1 VKPNPKTL
9 AIRISMIGEEAI
21 GWNNPAILTVNFIGL
36 RIKSCIWRKKMKKVI
51 GILIAMVLLLLA
63 VTVAGAAGHTSD
75 QLANAGWDCIPAGP
89 SLWIHCAPP
98 SVDFPDDVGKG
109 ERATIQVKVFDDED
123 GAYLGTELLIREDL
137 YLKGKSQGP
146 RPCPQDGLEEYGTLA
161 GYRTCHHFYT
171 GHH

>member
-1 VKPNPKTL
+1 
-9 AIRISMIGEEAI
+9 
-21 GWNNPAILTVNFIGL
+21 
-36 RIKSCIWRKKMKKVI
+36 MKKVI
-51 GILIAMVLLLLA
+51 GILAAMVLLLLA

-98 SVDFPDDVGKG
+98 SVDFPEDVGKG
-109 ERATIQVKVFDDED
+109 ERANIQVKVFDDED
-123 GAYLGTELLIREDL
+123 GAYLGTELLSRADL
-137 YLKGKSQGP
+137 YNDNT
-146 RPCPQDGLEEYGTLA
+146 PCPQDGLEEYGTLA

>member
-1 VKPNPKTL
+1 MEK
-9 AIRISMIGEEAI
+9 I
-21 GWNNPAILTVNFIGL
+21 
-36 RIKSCIWRKKMKKVI
+36 KMKKVI
-51 GILIAMVLLLLA
+51 GILAAMVLLLLA

-98 SVDFPDDVGKG
+98 SVDFPEDVGKG
-109 ERATIQVKVFDDED
+109 ERATIQVKVF
-123 GAYLGTELLIREDL
+123 GVSGSPFLGTELLVRADL
-137 YLKGKSQGP
+137 YNDNT
-146 RPCPQDGLEEYGTLA
+146 PCAQDGGGEYGTLA